1 MKKLLL
7 ILICLIYSSN
17 CFGKNKWEFLVSGEE
32 STLFF
37 DTSNITPY
45 LKYENSF
52 NVDVLENYEIQSVQS
67 NSSVYNYGINCN
79 EHKFQIVHSILY
91 SEKMGKGKVIDKG
104 YIEGE
109 LKGKWFTPIQ
119 GSMSDVLVSV
129 VCKYF
134 R

>member
-1 MKKLLL
+1 M
-7 ILICLIYSSN
+7 
-17 CFGKNKWEFLVSGEE
+17 